1 MSGGAGFRVRGGS
14 GGFTLVELMIVV
26 AVVAIISM
34 IAIPSYQEYV
44 LRSKRAAARQVLM
57 ESAQWLERNYTAAG
71 CYNFDST
78 PSCLAQSV
86 VGSGSA
92 TAQPSA
98 LARAPSEGRA
108 SYQVTWSLTNSGQA
122 FTVTATPCGDSGTS
136 CPSGSDATFKDPAC
150 GALSL
155 TQTGSRSATNGSL
168 ATCWQR

>member
-1 MSGGAGFRVRGGS
+1 MSCNGGFRVRAGS

-57 ESAQWLERNYTAAG
+57 ESAQWLERNYTATG
-71 CYNFDST
+71 CYDKTVTSD
-78 PSCLAQSV
+78 CL
-86 VGSGSA
+86 GRSGSDVVPP
-92 TAQPSA
+92 PS
-98 LARAPSEGRA
+98 LLRAPSEGRQ
-108 SYQVTWSLTNSGQA
+108 SYLVAWSLTNSGAA
-122 FTVTATPCGDSGTS
+122 FTLTATPCGDAGT
-136 CPSGSDATFKDPAC
+136 CPSGSDTTFKDPAC

-155 TQTGSRSATNGSL
+155 TQTGSRSATAGNL